1 MIKTEKNLIS
11 SPFEKATTQLLSL
24 KIKERLAK
32 ILPFLLELLFQG
44 NQTAPK
50 DESSTLYKK
59 WKNYKDIISQNLMNV
74 WWWQDSYGTTTI
86 W

>member
-1 MIKTEKNLIS
+1 MIKTEKKKKNLIS

-24 KIKERLAK
+24 KIKERRLAK

-50 DESSTLYKK
+50 DESSTKTSFHK
-59 WKNYKDIISQNLMNV
+59 
-74 WWWQDSYGTTTI
+74 T
-86 W
+86 